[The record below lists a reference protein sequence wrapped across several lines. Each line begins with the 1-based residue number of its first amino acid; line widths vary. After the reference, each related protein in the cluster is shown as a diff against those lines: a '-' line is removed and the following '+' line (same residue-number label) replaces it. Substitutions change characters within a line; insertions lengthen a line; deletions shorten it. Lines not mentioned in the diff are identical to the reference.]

1 MRRFMF
7 SLAVVSAIG
16 FAGCTKESDKGG
28 PGAVQA
34 EKNAADAKAADKMSF
49 AAEVSSIRTTVEQGG
64 RDEVALSIDRGENFK
79 ETVALSFKPP
89 AGVSVVPADASIA
102 PAAEEAKVTIEAAA
116 DAAPGDTNIEVTFT
130 PQTGKPVVKQIP
142 ITVTKK

>member
-1 MRRFMF
+1 M
-7 SLAVVSAIG
+7 
-16 FAGCTKESDKGG
+16 
-28 PGAVQA
+28 QA
-34 EKNAADAKAADKMSF
+34 EKNATDAKEAEKMTF
-49 AAEVSSIRTTVEQGG
+49 AAEVSSISTTVEQGG

-116 DAAPGDTNIEVTFT
+116 DAAPGDTSIEVTFT